1 MLAVFVLDCADDEI
15 LGCLLDEGRLPAIR
29 SLVDRGCSVP
39 LSSDGDALDGSVFQT
54 LLTGMNPGRHGIHKY
69 RQLVPGTDRYAI
81 AKAARSPVPQVW
93 RVLSDAGRECCVF
106 DVPKVHPLSGFRGR
120 LVASWGSYTPAGEPG
135 SSPAGLYGEVVRRFG
150 RHPLRSQ
157 KAIPLAPAEYEDVE
171 RMLLRGVGRRRDACT
186 WLLGQRSCDFFM
198 TTFSES
204 HVGAHQFWHLRDPAH
219 PLHDP
224 ESARRCGRAV
234 ERIYQS
240 IDDALGQ
247 MLRQLPAD
255 AHVMVLTQQGVQH
268 NYTASHLLP
277 HWLAVREGRSDP
289 RSRLAAID
297 DGLGP
302 RLRNAVRRMLPES
315 IADRL
320 TARKFPL
327 RGRVCML
334 PGSEYSALLRINLRG
349 REPRGEVEPA
359 DYEAEMASL
368 TADLLAIRDAAT
380 GRPVVAEVR
389 QPRHMYHGPLV
400 CHLPDAIVCWTNEAP
415 VSAIECPRHGR
426 LQSAISFTDITHSMH
441 TSRGWGVVVG
451 PGVPVMAK
459 GGVRDVRDVAS
470 TIYRILDV
478 EPPAETEGHPIAR
491 IR

>member
-1 MLAVFVLDCADDEI
+1 MLAVFVLDCADHGI
-15 LGCLLDEGRLPAIR
+15 LARLMAEGRLPAMR
-29 SLVDRGCSVP
+29 SLVDRGCEFP
-39 LSSDGDALDGSVFQT
+39 LCSDGDALDGSVFQT

-69 RQLVPGTDRYAI
+69 RQLVHGTDRYAI
-81 AKAARSPVPQVW
+81 AKAARSPAPQVW
-93 RVLSDAGRECCVF
+93 RVLSDAGRQCCVF
-106 DVPKVHPLSGFRGR
+106 DVPKAFPLAGFRGQ

-135 SSPAGLYGEVVRRFG
+135 SSPSDLYGEVVRRFG

-157 KAIPLAPAEYEDVE
+157 LPIPLPPAEYERLE
-171 RMLLRGVGRRRDACT
+171 RMLLRGVEQRANACD
-186 WLLGQRSCDFFM
+186 WLLRERPHDFFM
-198 TTFSES
+198 TAFSES
-204 HVGAHQFWHLRDPAH
+204 HVGAHQFWHLRDPCH
-219 PLHDP
+219 PLHDA
-224 ESARRCGRAV
+224 ESARLCGRAV
-234 ERIYQS
+234 ERIYEA
-240 IDDALGQ
+240 IDVGLARL
-247 MLRQLPAD
+247 LRSLPDD
-255 AHVMVLTQQGVQH
+255 AHVMVMTQQGVQH

-277 HWLAVREGRSDP
+277 HWLAVREGRSDR

-359 DYEAEMASL
+359 EYEAEMASL
-368 TADLLAIRDAAT
+368 TADLLALRDAAT

-389 QPRHMYHGPLV
+389 QPRHMYHGPLISR
-400 CHLPDAIVCWTNEAP
+400 LPDAIVCWTNEAP
-415 VSAIECPRHGR
+415 VSAIECPRHGW
-426 LQSAISFTDITHSMH
+426 LQRAISFTDITHSMH
-441 TSRGWGVVVG
+441 TSRGWGVVAG
-451 PGVPVMAK
+451 PGVPAMAK

-470 TIYRILDV
+470 TIYHILDV
-478 EPPAETEGHPIAR
+478 EPPAETEGHPIVH

>member
-277 HWLAVREGRSDP
+277 HWLAVREGRQP
-289 RSRLAAID
+289 HRSPLAVID
-297 DGLGP
+297 GSLGS
-302 RLRNAVRRMLPES
+302 RLRNTLRGMLPES
-315 IADRL
+315 VADRL
-320 TARKFPL
+320 TAWKFPL

-349 REPRGEVEPA
+349 REPRGEVAPC

-368 TADLLAIRDAAT
+368 TSDLLSLRDADT
-380 GRPVVAEVR
+380 GRHAVVEVR
-389 QPRHMYHGPLV
+389 RSRQLYNGPLV
-400 CHLPDAIVCWTNEAP
+400 DCLPDAIVCWANAAP
-415 VSAIECPRHGR
+415 VSALDCPLHGR
-426 LQSAISFTDITHSMH
+426 VERAISFTDITHSMH
-441 TSRGWGVVVG
+441 TARGWAVVTG
-451 PGVPVMAK
+451 PGVPRAAIDVA
-459 GGVRDVRDVAS
+459 RDVKDVAS
-470 TIYRILDV
+470 TIYHICDV
-478 EPPAETEGHPIAR
+478 APPAGVEGTSLVR